1 MLDEDPGL
9 GQANYGVAGK
19 SDIWVWGAELW
30 GTWLNKIH
38 GILRG
43 CGMLNFLGSG
53 WKTWS
58 FIDRALVLFGVLGC
72 YRGMCAIPV
81 ALALVPVHL

>member
-19 SDIWVWGAELW
+19 SDIWVWGTELW
-30 GTWLNKIH
+30 GTWLNKIQ

-43 CGMLNFLGSG
+43 CGTLNFLGSD

-58 FIDRALVLFGVLGC
+58 FVDRALVSLVAIEG
-72 YRGMCAIPV
+72 YRGMY
-81 ALALVPVHL
+81 PVHL